1 MNADKSGLY
10 KNTWNYENNHHLDC
24 KVKIYTI
31 DKFDDENIR
40 SIGVHLCLSAVNKR
54 YLKGKVTWAKL
65 LVLI

>member
-1 MNADKSGLY
+1 MDLSVIIGI
-10 KNTWNYENNHHLDC
+10 HLHVLA
-24 KVKIYTI
+24 VKIYTI